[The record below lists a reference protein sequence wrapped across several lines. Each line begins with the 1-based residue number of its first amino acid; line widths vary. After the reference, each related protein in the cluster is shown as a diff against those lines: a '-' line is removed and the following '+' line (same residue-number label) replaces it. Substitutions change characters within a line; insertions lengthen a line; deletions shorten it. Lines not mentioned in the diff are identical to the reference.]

1 MRKLTLLL
9 FLCALSVA
17 ALAQT
22 PLVPAG
28 ATMIVKNPKWEAEDK
43 AKLQQYMK
51 DKAQEFALW
60 KKELENSNE
69 HLKSVKKA
77 TEKLREVNK
86 RLRNYRHM
94 EEAIRMTTN
103 AYIFYGNF
111 IRQLEQDDLFSI
123 EEYRQMTQQASFLLQ
138 STTYSLDMI
147 KVVLAD
153 FKIEAND
160 YERIVLLDKYLETL
174 RKDVNTLYLFAW
186 ELEQV
191 NNQRMQ
197 LRTLDYMRQLYSGK
211 PMHNGGN

>member
-1 MRKLTLLL
+1 MRILTLLL

-17 ALAQT
+17 TLAQ

-28 ATMIVKNPKWEAEDK
+28 ATIVVRNPKWEAEEQ
-43 AKLQQYMK
+43 AKLHKYAA
-51 DKAQEFALW
+51 DKAQEFAFW
-60 KKELENSNE
+60 KEQLEKSNE
-69 HLKSVKKA
+69 HLKRVKDA
-77 TEKLREVNK
+77 TDKLKEVNK

-111 IRQLEQDDLFSI
+111 IRKLEQDDLFNI
-123 EEYRQMTQQASFLLQ
+123 QEYRQMTQQASFLLQ

-147 KVVLAD
+147 KLVLSD
-153 FKIEAND
+153 FGIEAND
-160 YERIVLLDKYLETL
+160 YERVVLLDKYLETL